1 MKLEIND
8 NLINSIIPKALDSGR
23 LRMNYNIHQSLDE
36 PVQRLLNVL
45 LPGTKIPIHRHQ
57 NTDET
62 YILLRGRMDILF
74 YSDNGDVIERYQLN
88 PHKGEYGLNV
98 PKGQWHTI
106 EVISE
111 SAVFEVKEGPYKP
124 FSEEDILEIETPTN
138 SCLPEKRQGLSGIA
152 SQIDEDFVEA
162 KSDGSHNFIIRPFI
176 PWLRKSES
184 FIESGEYSKSAEIC
198 ACILEEIGYRYGKGE
213 YWVCRDEFSPSDDV
227 CLTAVFFI
235 SEMMSQPNISHD
247 IRKEILNKM
256 SSLTGYTYFSGKE
269 EFDMKGFVNNG
280 CIYSFPQG
288 WKHI

>member
-1 MKLEIND
+1 MKVEIND
-8 NLINSIIPKALDSGR
+8 NLINLIIPKALDSGR
-23 LRMNYNIHQSLDE
+23 LRMNYNVHEFLDE

-45 LPGTKIPIHRHQ
+45 LPRTKIPIHRHQ

-62 YILLRGRMDILF
+62 YILLRGRLDILF
-74 YSDNGDVIERYQLN
+74 YSDNGEVIERYKLD

-98 PKGQWHTI
+98 PKGQWHTL

-111 SAVFEVKEGPYKP
+111 SSVFEVKEGPYKP
-124 FSEEDILEIETPTN
+124 FSEEDILRVETPEK
-138 SCLPEKRQGLSGIA
+138 SCLPEKRQGLTGIA

-162 KSDGSHNFIIRPFI
+162 KPDGSRNFIMRPFV
-176 PWLRKSES
+176 PWLRKVET
-184 FIESGEYSKSAEIC
+184 FIKDGELSKAIEIC
-198 ACILEEIGYRYGKGE
+198 TCILEEIGCRYGNGE

-235 SEMMSQPNISHD
+235 SEIMSRPDLSQET
-247 IRKEILNKM
+247 RKEILNKVV
-256 SSLTGYTYFSGKE
+256 SLTDFTYFSGKE

-280 CIYSFPQG
+280 CIYSFPKG